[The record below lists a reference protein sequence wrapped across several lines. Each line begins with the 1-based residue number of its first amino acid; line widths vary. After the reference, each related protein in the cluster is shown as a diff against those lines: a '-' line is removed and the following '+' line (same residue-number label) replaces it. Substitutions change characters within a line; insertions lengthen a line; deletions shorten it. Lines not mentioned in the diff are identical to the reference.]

1 MARHQIKF
9 LAFFFLIIANL
20 PAIKAQRR
28 HIYAF
33 EKDIVLLDFTSS
45 LGHYKERDFVS
56 QRPPFFVG
64 TDIAVSEQL
73 GFGIYG
79 GWSQRTR
86 KPFGYPQ
93 YDINYYYYGAR
104 FSWHFT
110 KWLSDNTPIKLDRRN
125 VDTYATIWGGRNL
138 AKTIGFNLGAPA
150 GNGTVNQIG
159 AFIGARIYTMYR
171 VGVLVELG
179 AGPFGVM
186 NLGVC
191 VKI

>member
-1 MARHQIKF
+1 MGRQQIK
-9 LAFFFLIIANL
+9 LILFFILIGSNL
-20 PAIKAQRR
+20 NSIYGQRR
-28 HIYAF
+28 LTYAF
-33 EKDIVLLDFTSS
+33 EKNIFLADFSTS
-45 LGHYKERDFVS
+45 LGLYKERDFVS
-56 QRPPFFVG
+56 QRIPLFIG
-64 TDIAVSEQL
+64 TDIGVSDQL
-73 GFGIYG
+73 AFGLYA

-86 KPFGYPQ
+86 KPANYAP

-125 VDTYATIWGGRNL
+125 VDVYATIWGGRNL
-138 AKTIGFNLGAPA
+138 AREVIFAGSSV
-150 GNGTVNQIG
+150 GNGNVSALG
-159 AFIGARIYTMYR
+159 GYIGARIYTMYR